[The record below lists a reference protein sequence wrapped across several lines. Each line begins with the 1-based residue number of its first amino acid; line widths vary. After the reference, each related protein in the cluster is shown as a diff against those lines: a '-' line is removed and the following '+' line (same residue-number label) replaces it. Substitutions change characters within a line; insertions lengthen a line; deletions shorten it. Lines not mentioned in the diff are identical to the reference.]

1 MIEPSSEG
9 RQKRIFRTQSNI
21 HDGAFL
27 KIVQA
32 VNCFRKNATS
42 GMPAGF

>member
-21 HDGAFL
+21 HDRAFL
-27 KIVQA
+27 KIVKA
-32 VNCFRKNATS
+32 ANCFRKNATS
-42 GMPAGF
+42 WMPAGF